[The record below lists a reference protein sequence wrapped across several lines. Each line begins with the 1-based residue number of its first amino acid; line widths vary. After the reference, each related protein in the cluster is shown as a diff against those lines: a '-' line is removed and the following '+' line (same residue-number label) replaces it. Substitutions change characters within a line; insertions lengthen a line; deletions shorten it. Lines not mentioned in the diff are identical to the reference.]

1 LKKAEKIKAGLVW
14 KQSKKANVGK
24 DIKLINK
31 AYGLMNDQKFAELSA
46 KIEDAETFED
56 NLHEPNIDSP
66 YYENWYKERE
76 WREKKRIDLETEK
89 SKKRYANNEI
99 HVNKNLNHLMN
110 EWNSSELAGIVRFAS
125 NFSDLEKIESFIKTN
140 ITDEVAVNQV
150 VNTVADTIIAK
161 PHLMDKVSTFLREL
175 LLKVKPLA
183 YALDTA
189 RDIPLSTD
197 IDADISEVFIGE
209 KIGINEFMDQ
219 FEGADKVDARD
230 DNARRSELIH
240 MDPLLRKFIIQRTER
255 KKLLSTRT
263 DFSGVFSAELL
274 FQLMSPSVCNMNASP
289 EIVMQKMTQI
299 CSSIHTINLPKWS
312 FLQFNGFIADNTLYV
327 ARALY
332 LNRKKV
338 SDALGFCPAQQ

>member
-1 LKKAEKIKAGLVW
+1 V
-14 KQSKKANVGK
+14 
-24 DIKLINK
+24 
-31 AYGLMNDQKFAELSA
+31 
-46 KIEDAETFED
+46 
-56 NLHEPNIDSP
+56 
-66 YYENWYKERE
+66 
-76 WREKKRIDLETEK
+76 
-89 SKKRYANNEI
+89 
-99 HVNKNLNHLMN
+99 
-110 EWNSSELAGIVRFAS
+110 S
-125 NFSDLEKIESFIKTN
+125 N
-140 ITDEVAVNQV
+140 
-150 VNTVADTIIAK
+150 
-161 PHLMDKVSTFLREL
+161 FLREL

-209 KIGINEFMDQ
+209 KIGVNEFMEQ
-219 FEGADKVDARD
+219 FDGANKVDSRD
-230 DNARRSELIH
+230 DNARRGDLVH

-274 FQLMSPSVCNMNASP
+274 FQLMSPSVCNMNATP
-289 EIVMQKMTQI
+289 EVVMSKMTHI

-312 FLQFNGFIADNTLYV
+312 FLQFNGFVTDNTLYV

-338 SDALGFCPAQQ
+338 ADALGFHSAQQ